1 MDMPELPNQP
11 TISVVIPTRNR
22 SSRLVRAINDVHQQ
36 SLQALDIIVIDD
48 ASTDDTAAVL
58 ADLTSPSL
66 QVIRNGQRL
75 GAAQSRNLGI
85 AAARGEF
92 LAFLDDD
99 DRWHPDKLAVQ
110 AFALSQAA
118 PSVALVCCAY
128 DIVSDITGRL
138 VRTWQP
144 PTRPIDLAY
153 FLRTTGFMTTVPLM
167 RRSCIQAVGGFDP
180 DLTGGQDLDLWIRLA
195 GHYSMIS
202 VPQVLAEHHIHGNQ
216 ITTDLHAKARAS
228 ALIIRKHRPLLSD
241 YPDLLRRQLERAG
254 YLHCAA
260 GQPEA
265 GRGYLLEAMSLSDS
279 PEELA
284 KHLEASQHDPKIH
297 AEALI
302 GQVFPE
308 VDGVRLYY

>member
-1 MDMPELPNQP
+1 MSGQP
-11 TISVVIPTRNR
+11 AISVVVPTRNR
-22 SSRLVRAINDVHQQ
+22 SARLLRAIADARRQ
-36 SLQALDIIVIDD
+36 SLQALEIVVVDD
-48 ASTDDTAAVL
+48 ASSDGTAAVL
-58 ADLTSPSL
+58 AGLAGPGF
-66 QVIRNGQRL
+66 QVIRNRRQL
-75 GAAQSRNLGI
+75 GSAQSRNLGA

-99 DRWHPDKLAVQ
+99 DRWHQDKLAVQ
-110 AFALSQAA
+110 AAALSQAP

-128 DIVSDITGRL
+128 DIVSELTGRL

-144 PTRPIDLAY
+144 PAGPMDLAY
-153 FLRTTGFMTTVPLM
+153 FLRTTGFMTAVPLI
-167 RRSCIQAVGGFDP
+167 RRACVQAVGGFDP

-195 GHYSMIS
+195 EHYKVAS
-202 VPQVLAEHHIHGNQ
+202 VPQVLAEHRIHGSQ

-228 ALIIRKHRPLLSD
+228 ALIIRKHRPRLGA

-265 GRGYLLEAMSLSDS
+265 GRAYLAEAMSLSDS
-279 PEELA
+279 PEALA
-284 KHLEASQHDPKIH
+284 EHLEESRRDPKAH
-297 AEALI
+297 AAALI